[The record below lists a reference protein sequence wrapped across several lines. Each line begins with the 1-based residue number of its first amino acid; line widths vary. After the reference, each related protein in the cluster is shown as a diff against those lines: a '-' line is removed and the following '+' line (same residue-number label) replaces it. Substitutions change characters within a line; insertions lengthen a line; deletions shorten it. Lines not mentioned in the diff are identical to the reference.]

1 MNPSALI
8 YIWHANP
15 CRGKLMKRLKLGEY
29 IITDPDICHGKP
41 TFKGTRI
48 MVKQVLDMV
57 AEGTTWDEIISEYDG
72 AISREAIAEAVRV
85 ASRSFTEKNTVRR
98 AG

>member
-1 MNPSALI
+1 
-8 YIWHANP
+8 
-15 CRGKLMKRLKLGEY
+15 MKRLKLGEY
-29 IITDPDICHGKP
+29 IVTDPDICHGKP

-57 AEGTTWDEIISEYDG
+57 AEGTALDEIISEYDG
-72 AISREAIAEAVRV
+72 AISREAITEAVRV
-85 ASRSFTEKNTVRR
+85 ASQSFSEKNTVRR

>member
-1 MNPSALI
+1 
-8 YIWHANP
+8 
-15 CRGKLMKRLKLGEY
+15 MKRLKLGEY
-29 IITDPDICHGKP
+29 IVTDPDICHGKP

-48 MVKQVLDMV
+48 MVSQVLDMV

-72 AISREAIAEAVRV
+72 AISREAITEAVRV
-85 ASRSFTEKNTVRR
+85 ASQSFSEKTTVRR

>member
-1 MNPSALI
+1 
-8 YIWHANP
+8 
-15 CRGKLMKRLKLGEY
+15 MKRLNLGEY
-29 IITDPDICHGKP
+29 IVADPEICHGKP

-48 MVKQVLDMV
+48 MVKEVLDMV
-57 AEGTTWDEIISEYDG
+57 AEGAAWEQIIAEYDG

-85 ASRSFTEKNTVRR
+85 ASQSFSDKTTVRR

>member
-1 MNPSALI
+1 
-8 YIWHANP
+8 
-15 CRGKLMKRLKLGEY
+15 MKRLKLGEY
-29 IITDPDICHGKP
+29 IVTDPDICHGKP

-48 MVKQVLDMV
+48 MVSQVLDMV

-72 AISREAIAEAVRV
+72 AISREAITEAVRV
-85 ASRSFTEKNTVRR
+85 ASRSFSEKNTVRR